1 MEEILVSIIVPIY
14 KVEKYLRQCIESIIE
29 QTHKN
34 IEILLIDD
42 GSPDTSLQIC
52 EEYAKK
58 DSRIKVFSKP
68 NGGLSD
74 ARNYGLE
81 RCKGK
86 YIAFIDSDD
95 YVHKEYI
102 QELLKK
108 CIETKSD
115 IAMCGIKRVDDNGQE
130 LEEIEI
136 TDKQIQTGKEMIL
149 EINDYSTTN
158 VVAWNKLYKRH
169 LFNNIEYPKG
179 KLHEDEFTTHKL
191 LYNANQI
198 AITQEKLY
206 FYRYN
211 ANSIMNSSLSIK
223 RLHILEALEDRLKYF
238 KTNNEEEIYNNT
250 IIRYIDTII
259 YLYNISNA
267 KKDKE
272 IRKKILEKYKELY
285 KTEFKK
291 AKLTT
296 KKKLKIG
303 LFKMMP
309 NLYTICQKQK
319 EKLKH

>member
-1 MEEILVSIIVPIY
+1 MEETLVSIIVPIY

-29 QTHKN
+29 QTHQN

-42 GSPDTSLQIC
+42 GSPDSSLQIC

-58 DSRIKVFSKP
+58 DNRIKVFSKP

-81 RCKGK
+81 RAKGK

-95 YVHKEYI
+95 YVHKDYI

-136 TDKQIQTGKEMIL
+136 TNKHIQTGREMIL

-198 AITQEKLY
+198 AITKEKLY

-211 ANSIMNSSLSIK
+211 ANSIMNSSLNIK

-238 KTNNEEEIYNNT
+238 KANNEDEIYNNT

-285 KTEFKK
+285 KTEFKR
-291 AKLTT
+291 AKLNT
-296 KKKLKIG
+296 KKKIKIG

-309 NLYTICQKQK
+309 NVYTICQNQK
-319 EKLKH
+319 AKLKH